1 MPVSMSMQKSNFG
14 SIYIYIY
21 IVPLVLETSFF
32 LFKILFYFFIFQPL
46 NLRDEIE
53 SR

>member
-32 LFKILFYFFIFQPL
+32 FVQNFVLFFSP
-46 NLRDEIE
+46 
-53 SR
+53 